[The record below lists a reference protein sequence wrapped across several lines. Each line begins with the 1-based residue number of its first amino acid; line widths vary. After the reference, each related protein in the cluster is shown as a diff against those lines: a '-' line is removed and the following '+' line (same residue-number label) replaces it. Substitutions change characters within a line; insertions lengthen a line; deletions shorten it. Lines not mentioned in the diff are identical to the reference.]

1 MPALRFGATY
11 PRSTL
16 PTLVDPVTLAEQ
28 AESWGYDSF
37 WAPDLLTSPDL
48 DPFVIISGAAAKT
61 SRIRLGT
68 SVLILPARPP
78 VQLAKTALSLDAMS
92 NGRFILGTGLGFI
105 RKDLMAAQ
113 VGRVSRAKINDE
125 ALEVLRR
132 LVHETNVTHRGDL
145 FSFDDLTVLPRPVRD
160 NSLPIWTSA
169 FWDGKLKEG
178 PLKRAGRF
186 ADGFLNSAP
195 ASSYRQCMQ
204 IISNYAVSFGRDPE
218 AIDWGCLI
226 YSCLG
231 DSREKAWNSLT
242 SVVRQGSGRDP
253 RPAEEGCYAFGTV
266 DDCAE
271 SIQRYID
278 AGLTHIIITAKC
290 PAEQISELYET
301 FAKEVLPRV
310 R

>member
-1 MPALRFGATY
+1 MPTVQYGATY
-11 PRSTL
+11 PRST
-16 PTLVDPVTLAEQ
+16 PSTLVDPVILAEKLE
-28 AESWGYDSF
+28 AWGYDSF

-61 SRIRLGT
+61 RRIRLGT

-195 ASSYRQCMQ
+195 ASLYRQCMQ

-218 AIDWGCLI
+218 AIDWACLI

-242 SVVRQGSGRDP
+242 SVVRQGSGHDP

-278 AGLTHIIITAKC
+278 AGVTHIIITAKC
-290 PAEQISELYET
+290 PAEQIEELYET

-310 R
+310 K